1 MKILLGEIMYKKNL
15 TIRQVSILTGVP
27 RSTISDI
34 ISGKTSP
41 RMETMERLAAG
52 LKLRIADLYESDYK

>member
-1 MKILLGEIMYKKNL
+1 MYRKNL

-41 RMETMERLAAG
+41 RMETMEQLAAG
-52 LKLRIADLYESDYK
+52 LKIRIADLYESDYK

>member
-1 MKILLGEIMYKKNL
+1 MKILLGEIMYRKNL

-41 RMETMERLAAG
+41 RMETMEQLAAG
-52 LKLRIADLYESDYK
+52 LKIRIADLYESDYK